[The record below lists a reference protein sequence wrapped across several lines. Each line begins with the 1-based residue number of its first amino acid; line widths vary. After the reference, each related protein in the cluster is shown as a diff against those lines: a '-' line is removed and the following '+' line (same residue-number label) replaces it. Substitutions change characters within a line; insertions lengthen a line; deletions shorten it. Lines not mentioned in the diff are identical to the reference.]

1 MDLLLDRCKSRNS
14 KNNNMKQTPLYE
26 SLKMTYERER
36 EIVNSLATYFQQGK
50 ILGDILL
57 ELSQRKDLNA
67 KEKIYLALMIGSMM
81 SKPNEEK

>member
-1 MDLLLDRCKSRNS
+1 M
-14 KNNNMKQTPLYE
+14 KNTPLYE
-26 SLKMTYERER
+26 SLKITYERER

-57 ELSQRKDLNA
+57 ELSQRKDMNS

-81 SKPNEEK
+81 TKNNEEK

>member
-1 MDLLLDRCKSRNS
+1 M
-14 KNNNMKQTPLYE
+14 KNIPLYE

-36 EIVNSLATYFQQGK
+36 EIVNSLANYFQQGK

-57 ELSQRKDLNA
+57 ELSQRKDLNS

-81 SKPNEEK
+81 SKPDEEK

>member
-1 MDLLLDRCKSRNS
+1 M
-14 KNNNMKQTPLYE
+14 KNTPLYE
-26 SLKMTYERER
+26 SLKMTYDRER
-36 EIVNSLATYFQQGK
+36 EIVNSLAKYFQQGK

>member
-1 MDLLLDRCKSRNS
+1 M
-14 KNNNMKQTPLYE
+14 KNTPLYE

-81 SKPNEEK
+81 TKNNEDAREQN

>member
-1 MDLLLDRCKSRNS
+1 
-14 KNNNMKQTPLYE
+14 
-26 SLKMTYERER
+26 MTYDRER
-36 EIVNSLATYFQQGK
+36 EIVNSIAIYFQQGK

-81 SKPNEEK
+81 SKNGTDGTEQN

>member
-1 MDLLLDRCKSRNS
+1 M
-14 KNNNMKQTPLYE
+14 KNIPLYE
-26 SLKMTYERER
+26 ALKITQERER
-36 EIVNSLATYFQQGK
+36 EIINSVAAYFQQGK

>member
-1 MDLLLDRCKSRNS
+1 M
-14 KNNNMKQTPLYE
+14 KNTPLYE
-26 SLKMTYERER
+26 TLKMTYERER
-36 EIVNSLATYFQQGK
+36 KIVNSMATYFQQGK

-81 SKPNEEK
+81 SKNGTDGAEQN

>member
-1 MDLLLDRCKSRNS
+1 
-14 KNNNMKQTPLYE
+14 MKQTPLYE
-26 SLKMTYERER
+26 SLKMTYDRER

-67 KEKIYLALMIGSMM
+67 KEKIYLALMIGSLM
-81 SKPNEEK
+81 SKNGTDGAEQN

>member
-1 MDLLLDRCKSRNS
+1 M
-14 KNNNMKQTPLYE
+14 KNTPLYE
-26 SLKMTYERER
+26 TLKMTYERER
-36 EIVNSLATYFQQGK
+36 EIVNSMATYFQQGK

-81 SKPNEEK
+81 SKTKEENGAEQN

>member
-1 MDLLLDRCKSRNS
+1 M
-14 KNNNMKQTPLYE
+14 KNTPLYE

-36 EIVNSLATYFQQGK
+36 EIVNLLANYFQQGK

-81 SKPNEEK
+81 SKPDEEK